1 MPKLNEFNVNEIP
14 TALTATAGRGRQI
27 RLWGSLAR
35 LVVGTA
41 MIAGAVLT
49 GADRVDVLIGLVV
62 LPVAEVILLALRGTH
77 ATPLRLYGTAGYLLA
92 FGLGI
97 ALWMLVPQAA
107 LLFYGASIVLAFV
120 RGYAGCEIF
129 AISNWIR
136 NRDDQ
141 TVCLVFTPID
151 NAEARRAGANP
162 NC

>member
-1 MPKLNEFNVNEIP
+1 MPKVNEINVNEIP
-14 TALTATAGRGRQI
+14 AAPTATAGQGRQI

-49 GADRVDVLIGLVV
+49 GADRVDVMLGLVV
-62 LPVAEVILLALRGTH
+62 LPVAEVILLALRGST
-77 ATPLRLYGTAGYLLA
+77 AAPLRLYGNTGYLLA
-92 FGLGI
+92 FGVGI
-97 ALWMLVPQAA
+97 ALWTLVPQAA
-107 LLFYGASIVLAFV
+107 LLFYGASIMLALV

-136 NRDDQ
+136 DRDDQ

-151 NAEARRAGANP
+151 QAEARRAGANP
-162 NC
+162 SC